1 MPDFSAQLRPLRVQV
16 CLDLALDREAYLAK
30 LSLEPGFA
38 AVQGSLKG
46 KLPDVRLANRC
57 GMDLST
63 PKIETVVLVATPNG
77 ARPCDCCSTIA
88 RTVNW
93 SALIQALRKAAGHEE
108 LARTGGGVLSAL
120 TRRELEVLRLVGLGK
135 TVNQCAEALG
145 VSPSTIGNHK
155 YRLMRKLGVINSLQL
170 LRIAVRHGLAD
181 LHGPTDPSPPET
193 ADAEEEACEPRSLD
207 LDHLGGGVADR

>member
-30 LSLEPGFA
+30 IGLEPGFA
-38 AVQGSLKG
+38 AVQGSLKAN
-46 KLPDVRLANRC
+46 LPDVRLASRC
-57 GMDLST
+57 RMDLST
-63 PKIETVVLVATPNG
+63 PEIETVVLVATPAC
-77 ARPCDCCSTIA
+77 ARPCECCPTIA
-88 RTVNW
+88 RTVTW
-93 SALIQALRKAAGHEE
+93 SALMQALRKAAGHDE

-135 TVNQCAEALG
+135 TVNQCADALG

-181 LHGPTDPSPPET
+181 LHGPTDHSPAEP
-193 ADAEEEACEPRSLD
+193 ADAEEEASDPRSLD